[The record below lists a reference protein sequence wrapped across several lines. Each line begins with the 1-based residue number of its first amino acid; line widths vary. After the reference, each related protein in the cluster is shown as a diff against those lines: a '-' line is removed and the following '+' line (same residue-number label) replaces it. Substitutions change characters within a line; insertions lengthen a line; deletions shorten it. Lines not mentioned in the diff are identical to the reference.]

1 MPFDKK
7 YLFPTDYHY
16 TINLLDCKQFFDE
29 FFA

>member
-1 MPFDKK
+1 MLFVKK
-7 YLFPTDYHY
+7 YLFLADYHY